1 MGKPA
6 DRDET
11 YMRQA
16 HGTSKL
22 ITDYGVLEHA
32 RRGMKQYDEALK
44 HLTDPSLIRNADDYD
59 DWDYGAEPIPGDH
72 TWIKKPNS

>member
-16 HGTSKL
+16 HGTSRL
-22 ITDYGVLEHA
+22 ITDYGALEHA
-32 RRGMKQYDEALK
+32 QRDMKQYDEALK
-44 HLTDPSLIRNADDYD
+44 RLVDPALIRNEDDYD

>member
-44 HLTDPSLIRNADDYD
+44 HLTDPSLIRNEDDYD